1 MADAEGY
8 EADDG
13 FAFDFVGARDYRG
26 FGYRGMADE
35 DAFDFHGAQPV
46 AGDFDYVVHAAEDPD
61 VAVFVALRSVAGK
74 IHAGDFVPVFAG
86 VAFVVAVDGA
96 EHGGPG
102 FLDRQVAGFAG
113 ADWFAFHVL
122 DFRDDAWE
130 RQSGRAGLCGRG
142 TGRRGNQ
149 DRAGLRLPPSVHDG
163 AAIFS
168 NRFEIPLPRGG
179 IDGFSHGAEQAKA
192 GEFVRSDPLHAPRHE
207 SAHSG
212 GRTVE
217 DRDFVA
223 VNNFPEA
230 VFLREV
236 WRAFVH
242 HDAGAIRQRAIDD
255 VAVAGDPADVRSA
268 PVNVVL
274 LQIEN
279 QLGAPGALEEIAA
292 GSVQHAFGFSGGAA
306 GVENVKR
313 MFGIK
318 GRGDIV
324 LGSFFF

>member
-113 ADWFAFHVL
+113 ADWFAFHV
-122 DFRDDAWE
+122 DNFRDDAWQ
-130 RQSGRAGLCGRG
+130 RQSGRAGLCGCG
-142 TGRRGNQ
+142 TGKRGDQN
-149 DRAGLRLPPSVHDG
+149 RAGFRLPPGIHDG

-168 NRFEIPLPRGG
+168 NRFEIPFPCSG
-179 IDGFSHGAEQAKA
+179 IDGFADGAEQTKA
-192 GEFVRSDPLHAPRHE
+192 GEFVRSDPLHAPGHE
-207 SAHSG
+207 SAHGSG
-212 GRTVE
+212 GAVK
-217 DRDFVA
+217 DGDLVA
-223 VNNFPEA
+223 VNDFPEA
-230 VFLREV
+230 ILLREV
-236 WRAFVH
+236 WRAFIH
-242 HDAGAIRQRAIDD
+242 YDARA
-255 VAVAGDPADVRSA
+255 V
-268 PVNVVL
+268 
-274 LQIEN
+274 
-279 QLGAPGALEEIAA
+279 
-292 GSVQHAFGFSGGAA
+292 
-306 GVENVKR
+306 
-313 MFGIK
+313 
-318 GRGDIV
+318 
-324 LGSFFF
+324 